1 MSELTAN
8 PVERSLAVNTVNAN
22 VATVFRPAAK
32 APLAERLRGAAS
44 YPPRH
49 PATFIAGLVAAVVII
64 AALFPQLVTPVD
76 PTKTTPADKLLA
88 PSAAHWFGTDQLGRD
103 MFARVVYGGRATIS
117 ASLLSLAIA
126 ALGGL
131 AIGIIAGYA
140 GRAVDAA
147 VMRFVDVLLAIPGLM
162 LAITI
167 VTAIGFGT
175 IPVAIAIGIGL
186 IPAFART
193 TRSQVL
199 SVKER
204 SYVDAARVCGCSPLR
219 IVLTHILPNSL
230 GPVLVLSLLDFGRVI
245 MSVATLSF
253 LGFGAKPPAAEWGTL
268 INDGKN
274 YLLTSPWVP
283 LIPGFVVVATV
294 LSVTVL
300 ANAAKKAASK

>member
-1 MSELTAN
+1 MSELSI
-8 PVERSLAVNTVNAN
+8 PVLDRPAVNT
-22 VATVFRPAAK
+22 TVVSSIRPTKASLLNRAK
-32 APLAERLRGAAS
+32 SLIALPL
-44 YPPRH
+44 RH
-49 PATFIAGLVAAVVII
+49 PATSLAGLVAAAVII
-64 AALFPQLVTPVD
+64 AALFPQLATPVD

-126 ALGGL
+126 AIGGL
-131 AIGIIAGYA
+131 TIGIIAGYA
-140 GRAVDAA
+140 GRAIDAIT
-147 VMRFVDVLLAIPGLM
+147 MRFVDVLLAIPGLM

-219 IVLTHILPNSL
+219 IVLTHILPNSV
-230 GPVLVLSLLDFGRVI
+230 GPVIVLSLLDFGRVI

-283 LIPGFVVVATV
+283 LIPGLAVVATV
-294 LSVTVL
+294 LSVTIL
-300 ANAAKKAASK
+300 ANAFKKAANK

>member
-1 MSELTAN
+1 MSELSVA
-8 PVERSLAVNTVNAN
+8 PVERAAVNGAV
-22 VATVFRPAAK
+22 VSVLRPAAGIT
-32 APLAERLRGAAS
+32 LSERLRSTLS
-44 YPPRH
+44 YPLRH
-49 PATFIAGLVAAVVII
+49 PATFLAGVVAALVIVS
-64 AALFPQLVTPVD
+64 ALLPQLVTPVD
-76 PTKTTPADKLLA
+76 PTRTVPADKLLA
-88 PSAAHWFGTDQLGRD
+88 PGAAHWFGTDQLGRD

-131 AIGIIAGYA
+131 AIGIVAGYA

-147 VMRFVDVLLAIPGLM
+147 VMRLVDVLLAIPGLM

-175 IPVAIAIGIGL
+175 IPVAIAIGIGM

-199 SVKER
+199 TVKER

-230 GPVLVLSLLDFGRVI
+230 GPVVVLALLDFGRVI
-245 MSVATLSF
+245 MAVATLSF

-283 LIPGFVVVATV
+283 LIPGLVVVATV

-300 ANAAKKAASK
+300 ANAAKKAVNQ